1 MKHPNGKNI
10 KFERIAMTKFI
21 SICFG
26 VIANLQFPKILQDV
40 INKQYVNFFNINL
53 REFAPL
59 ESYKSLNELFTRGL
73 RKIRHFD
80 KNDNIIISPCDS
92 LVMESGKVENG
103 KALQIKG
110 FSYDVKSLLGVKKIE
125 ENLYYA
131 NLYLSPR
138 DYHRY
143 HAPCD
148 MFIESILHFK
158 GSLLPV
164 HHKSLNKNQNLF
176 IRNERVV
183 LNAKTKNGK
192 KLYFIAVGALNVG
205 KIVFYI
211 EPKLQDS
218 FSGKVQEFCYKEP
231 KFIRKGEEMGMF
243 KMGST
248 IVLFIE
254 ANVDSSAESQS
265 HTNSQNIEIL
275 KQNEKIAFGEA
286 LFKI

>member
-1 MKHPNGKNI
+1 
-10 KFERIAMTKFI
+10 MTKFI

-26 VIANLQFPKILQDV
+26 VIADLRFPRFLQRF
-40 INKQYVNFFNINL
+40 INKRYVAFFNISLND
-53 REFAPL
+53 FAPL

-73 RKIRHFD
+73 RKMRQIDDR
-80 KNDNIIISPCDS
+80 KNVIISPCDS
-92 LVMESGKVENG
+92 LVMESGAVKSG

-110 FSYDVKSLLGVKKIE
+110 FCYDVKSLLGIKNLE

-148 MFIESILHFK
+148 MFVEKILHFK
-158 GSLLPV
+158 GALLPV
-164 HHKSLNKNQNLF
+164 HQKSLNKNQNLF

-183 LNAKTKNGK
+183 LSARLKNGK
-192 KLYFIAVGALNVG
+192 RLYFVAVGALNVG
-205 KIVFYI
+205 KIVFYV
-211 EPKLQDS
+211 EPRLQER
-218 FSGKVQEFCYKEP
+218 FSGKTQEFCYKEP
-231 KFIRKGEEMGMF
+231 KFIRKGEEIGMF

-254 ANVDSSAESQS
+254 ANADSAECVESQS
-265 HTNSQNIEIL
+265 CIESQQNIEIL
-275 KQNEKIAFGEA
+275 KQGEKVAFGEA
-286 LFKI
+286 LFRV

>member
-1 MKHPNGKNI
+1 
-10 KFERIAMTKFI
+10 MTKFI
-21 SICFG
+21 SLCFRI
-26 VIANLQFPKILQDV
+26 IADMRFPMILQKF
-40 INKQYVNFFNINL
+40 INKQYVAFFNISLN
-53 REFAPL
+53 EFAPL

-73 RKIRHFD
+73 KKVRNFD
-80 KNDNIIISPCDS
+80 RSENIIISPCDS
-92 LVMESGKVENG
+92 LVIESGKVENG

-110 FSYDVKSLLGVKKIE
+110 FKYDVKSLLGINKISH
-125 ENLYYA
+125 LYYA

-148 MFIESILHFK
+148 MFVESIFHFK

-164 HHKSLNKNQNLF
+164 HQKSLNKNHNLF

-183 LNAKTKNGK
+183 LNAKTNNGK
-192 KLYFIAVGALNVG
+192 NIHFVAVGALNVG
-205 KIVFYI
+205 QIIFYM

-218 FSGKVQEFCYKEP
+218 FCGKKQEFFYKEP
-231 KFIRKGEEMGMF
+231 KFVRKGEELGTF

-254 ANVDSSAESQS
+254 SDSKSKLDSHLQNDADFKNALDSANKADFQE
-265 HTNSQNIEIL
+265 NLPKIF

-286 LFKI
+286 LFQI